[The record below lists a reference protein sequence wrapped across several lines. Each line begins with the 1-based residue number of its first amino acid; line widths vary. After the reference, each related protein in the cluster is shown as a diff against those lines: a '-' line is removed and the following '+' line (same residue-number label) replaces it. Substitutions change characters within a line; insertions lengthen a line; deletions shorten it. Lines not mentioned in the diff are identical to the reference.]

1 MSPAPPRA
9 RPSCFPLYDS
19 EFLMPGYSPLVSG
32 MSLPFCSISGRSD
45 GFWVSSTV
53 GWVPVFSAAMTFGRY
68 SSELAMYC
76 PFACRPGWA
85 LSNAVSRASICAGV
99 HPDVQY
105 VKVVEFG
112 DDFDGDFDGDEP
124 HAAASSVTREPATT
138 ALARGVLVM
147 KITVTPS
154 GRDVKFS
161 YRNSQQLSDFT
172 PCLYRPLSA
181 DGDLDLRGSGRVQP
195 AHHPQQLGRR
205 QSHTSGR
212 RRGMVHVQEHSAA
225 SHGRARGVVGDHHA
239 VLVVPAVHGP
249 RARTP

>member
-1 MSPAPPRA
+1 MSPAPPIA

-19 EFLMPGYSPLVSG
+19 EFLMAGYSPLVSVV
-32 MSLPFCSISGRSD
+32 SLPSSGISLPLCSISGRSD

-112 DDFDGDFDGDEP
+112 DDFDGDEP
-124 HAAASSVTREPATT
+124 HAAASSATREPATT
-138 ALARGVLVM
+138 ALAREVLVM
-147 KITVTPS
+147 KITVTP
-154 GRDVKFS
+154 
-161 YRNSQQLSDFT
+161 
-172 PCLYRPLSA
+172 
-181 DGDLDLRGSGRVQP
+181 
-195 AHHPQQLGRR
+195 
-205 QSHTSGR
+205 
-212 RRGMVHVQEHSAA
+212 
-225 SHGRARGVVGDHHA
+225 
-239 VLVVPAVHGP
+239 
-249 RARTP
+249 